1 MGCMG
6 DREKGPPDETAK
18 WDFITLSDFR
28 CTSGWTYPAYGWLW
42 FMAIV
47 AVAVYVVDTY
57 TAVNLLV
64 FDNWSSQ
71 VKPAVPIKYS
81 KWIFAVCILLSWVL
95 CIYEWIRAI
104 RVIRRGGVA
113 ESFLDPLAVTLQS
126 IRSQGFKRF
135 LVFTELTKSRKGT
148 DYIALFVYFSFK
160 GAIRVI
166 IAEGP
171 RQVVNALTL
180 KGLLT
185 DDLLN
190 TQSDQRNS
198 FDQFWYNVEQV
209 ADRNHVEAAVYCSM
223 LFTLVIWVFSALSL
237 IISGI
242 LYILFLWHYIPRAD
256 GSLSSYCKRKVDR
269 RLAKIVEHKVKAA
282 IEKEQKKA
290 AKNERKQELKR
301 QKTGES
307 PLPQAPGFK
316 AQPTLPTLGDSPELT
331 KDDKLPDFGL
341 VRQDTS
347 NSSVSSLPPYSAQPP
362 TRNGNPTQRQP
373 TLPDI
378 NTNVHPGMP
387 ARSGTGTS
395 QWSAAPTYATDA
407 PLLANAGYA
416 GEPDD
421 MPGMPPS
428 AISRQDSYSS
438 FNASFHDRNGSQA
451 SMGSVRTGSARAYT
465 PGPGPRV
472 QTPMSARSY
481 TPVSNNG
488 PGYPRGP
495 PAPRLPLPVRSN
507 SAFGYQQDPQS
518 ATSVSSG
525 RDDFARPPPRA
536 GTADGFRPLPQQTR
550 NPSFG
555 SLHSQQ
561 SFSRPMPGRKPSNQT
576 FRAYTPAPVPEDR
589 PLSSQDSYEMMTSPT
604 HTQPQ
609 HGGYMAFNPSLH
621 STTPASQEPRR
632 NVTATGAPEASDY
645 FGQIHH
651 GVPQRSATAPIEP
664 QRASVAYAGD
674 ILDEY
679 GSSDEEGPRRPSP
692 PAAGPPRAATA
703 GPRPQEGQWRAY

>member
-1 MGCMG
+1 MGCGG
-6 DREKGPPDETAK
+6 DREKGPPEEAAK
-18 WDFITLSDFR
+18 WDYLTLGDFR
-28 CTSGWTYPAYGWLW
+28 CTSAWTYPAYVWLW

-57 TAVNLLV
+57 TAVNLLA

-104 RVIRRGGVA
+104 RVITRGGVA

-126 IRSQGFKRF
+126 IRPQGFKRF

-148 DYIALFVYFSFK
+148 DYVALFVYFAFK

-190 TQSDQRNS
+190 TQSDERNS

-209 ADRNHVEAAVYCSM
+209 ADRNHMEAAIYCSM

-237 IISGI
+237 IISAI
-242 LYILFLWHYIPRAD
+242 LYLLFLWHYIPKSD
-256 GSLSSYCKRKVDR
+256 GRLSVYCKRKVDR
-269 RLAKIVEHKVKAA
+269 RLAKIVEHKVQAA

-290 AKNERKQELKR
+290 AKVEQREELR
-301 QKTGES
+301 RAKTGE
-307 PLPQAPGFK
+307 LPPPRAPTFK
-316 AQPTLPTLGDSPELT
+316 AQPTLPTLEDSPDLNK
-331 KDDKLPDFGL
+331 KDQLPEFPL

-347 NSSVSSLPPYSAQPP
+347 NSISTLPAYSSRPP
-362 TRNGNPTQRQP
+362 TRNGYGNPMQRQP
-373 TLPDI
+373 TLPALD
-378 NTNVHPGMP
+378 TNVHPGMP
-387 ARSGTGTS
+387 PRSGTQTS
-395 QWSAAPTYATDA
+395 QWSAAPSYATDA

-416 GEPDD
+416 GHEDD
-421 MPGMPPS
+421 MPAMPRS
-428 AISRQDSYSS
+428 VISRQTSYSS
-438 FNASFHDRNGSQA
+438 FNAPFHDRNGSGG
-451 SMGSVRTGSARAYT
+451 SMGSVRAGSVRTYT
-465 PGPGPRV
+465 PGPGPRA

-481 TPVSNNG
+481 TPVNNG
-488 PGYPRGP
+488 QGGYPRAP
-495 PAPRLPLPVRSN
+495 PAPRIPLPVRSN
-507 SAFGYQQDPQS
+507 TAFSYEQNPQS
-518 ATSVSSG
+518 AVSMP
-525 RDDFARPPPRA
+525 DYARPPTRA
-536 GTADGFRPLPQQTR
+536 GTAEGFRPLPQD
-550 NPSFG
+550 NSDSSFS

-561 SFSRPMPGRKPSNQT
+561 SFSRPMPGRKPSNPS

-589 PLSSQDSYEMMTSPT
+589 PASPQNSYEMKASPV
-604 HTQPQ
+604 HSQPQ
-609 HGGYMAFNPSLH
+609 NNGYTAFNPSMH
-621 STTPASQEPRR
+621 STTPAPQEPRR
-632 NVTATGAPEASDY
+632 NITVTGAPQTGDY

-651 GVPQRSATAPIEP
+651 GTPQRSATAPIEP

-679 GSSDEEGPRRPSP
+679 GSSDDESAQRHSNG
-692 PAAGPPRAATA
+692 GPPRAATT
-703 GPRPQEGQWRAY
+703 GPGPHGGQGQWRAY